1 VFGTFLDTRFVFIEA
16 TAAGVAAGAAIRLT
30 RQPNPCMLEGG
41 SCWLSTGMRVFR
53 LTPGQ
58 TTPASKTAMLAPAP
72 TWPPDAALA
81 MINALL
87 GEFRGI
93 SDFNDDPNHPFEKL
107 TTDERA
113 SQLEQS

>member
-1 VFGTFLDTRFVFIEA
+1 
-16 TAAGVAAGAAIRLT
+16 
-30 RQPNPCMLEGG
+30 
-41 SCWLSTGMRVFR
+41 
-53 LTPGQ
+53 
-58 TTPASKTAMLAPAP
+58 MLAPAP